1 MIITHMHGKVS
12 WLGEISLPVL
22 MPTTV
27 CGCHDTPHVAASR
40 QEYTLHYRGVVERGI
55 RLVRYRV
62 KRAFSLPLVKPSL
75 HVRGTVLFEKT
86 DRP

>member
-1 MIITHMHGKVS
+1 M
-12 WLGEISLPVL
+12 PVL

-27 CGCHDTPHVAASR
+27 CGCHDTPHLAAGR
-40 QEYTLHYRGVVERGI
+40 QEHTLHYRGVVERGI

-75 HVRGTVLFEKT
+75 HVRGTVLLKKQIA
-86 DRP
+86 DDIARGLVPGALLGSAPD